1 MLPQIFEPEIRDI
14 ANLKYNSASIPFNL
28 MLVAQFL
35 LLISGGKHPHKG
47 GVKSSKFEHNA
58 IIIKCAYT

>member
-47 GVKSSKFEHNA
+47 CVKA
-58 IIIKCAYT
+58 